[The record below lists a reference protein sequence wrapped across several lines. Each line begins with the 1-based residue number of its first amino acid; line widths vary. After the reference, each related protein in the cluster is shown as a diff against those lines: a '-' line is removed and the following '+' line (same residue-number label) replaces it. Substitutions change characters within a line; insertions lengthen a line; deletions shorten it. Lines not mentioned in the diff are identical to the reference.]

1 MCIHAGVSL
10 CERLGSINMSMK
22 PLSLLRTCS
31 PTGIVAVGSSAA
43 VGTQEAG
50 GQLLLETL
58 PCLDTRYCKP
68 NAPACIST
76 FNCFM
81 C

>member
-1 MCIHAGVSL
+1 MGVSL
-10 CERLGSINMSMK
+10 SWLGSAINTSMN

-58 PCLDTRYCKP
+58 PCLDTRYCDP
-68 NAPACIST
+68 NTPACIST
-76 FNCFM
+76 FNCLM